1 MSDHSMRTNNI
12 NQPEPTSHDS
22 ADKIKEKKVHESVSA
37 DEEQRFKKMLLPTQ
51 DELTLKNS
59 LSQPAKDQA
68 VITATLPGPAEIVP
82 AASQKVSP
90 ANEALLQ
97 LIHAVVEKIA
107 VTQDSSNSHQMLIQL
122 KDSVLTHIVI
132 DASNHQ
138 LIVQFVTA
146 SGNVDNWLKA
156 QQTSITQE
164 LSDKLHRP
172 VNLEFLYTEKET
184 SSELGNAY
192 R

>member
-97 LIHAVVEKIA
+97 LIHATVEKIA
-107 VTQDSSNSHQMLIQL
+107 VSQDNSKMLIQL
-122 KDSVLTHIVI
+122 KDSVMTHIVI
-132 DASNHQ
+132 DASNHH

-146 SGNVDNWLKA
+146 SGNVDTWLKA

-164 LSDKLHRP
+164 LKDKLDRP
-172 VNLEFLYTEKET
+172 VVLEFLYKEKEA
-184 SSELGNAY
+184 SAELGNAY